1 MFWAASQRR
10 ERACLTLQAHVLEM
24 SEAPKQVR
32 IRNNSGSDASKAV
45 VGLVLGDASGLVQVE
60 LWGDAATKHHAQLW
74 HAVNNVAEDMFVRV
88 EVTHMEVSKPVSLLP
103 HGKLLSTP
111 RTIVTLLQPPG
122 AFQLMPAPRLL
133 VSNLAELRRQK
144 PPYTMNIKGVVAELG
159 AKEGR
164 GNNSKSAVWLFPGG
178 EPTPPGLASAQVP
191 NTLELQQ
198 QKVRLRKKK
207 ARRNSGGSNRVEQE
221 SVAVSNIGAV
231 HVAAEHACLT
241 LQAHVLEMSE
251 APKQVRIRNNSGSD
265 ASKAVVGLVL
275 GDASGLVQVELW
287 GDAATKH
294 HAQLWHAVNN
304 VAEDMFVR
312 VEVTHM
318 EISKPVSLLPHG
330 KLLSTPRTIVTL
342 LQPPNAF
349 QLMPAPHLLVSNLA
363 ELRRQKPP
371 YTINIKGVVAEL
383 GEIR

>member
-1 MFWAASQRR
+1 MSSEEEAIRVVRAAEEGTHNAATHAPGGEDTVEETEFPGPGEVGDAAFTMPDEATPLPFARHVLGGEPAPPGLASTHVPSTLALGGVPPGPVVAPITPMPPSGAATTQGSPAKKKARR
-10 ERACLTLQAHVLEM
+10 NSSGSSRIEQESVAVSNIGAVHVAGERACLTLQAHVLEM

-159 AKEGR
+159 
-164 GNNSKSAVWLFPGG
+164 
-178 EPTPPGLASAQVP
+178 
-191 NTLELQQ
+191 
-198 QKVRLRKKK
+198 
-207 ARRNSGGSNRVEQE
+207 
-221 SVAVSNIGAV
+221 
-231 HVAAEHACLT
+231 
-241 LQAHVLEMSE
+241 
-251 APKQVRIRNNSGSD
+251 
-265 ASKAVVGLVL
+265 
-275 GDASGLVQVELW
+275 
-287 GDAATKH
+287 
-294 HAQLWHAVNN
+294 
-304 VAEDMFVR
+304 
-312 VEVTHM
+312 
-318 EISKPVSLLPHG
+318 
-330 KLLSTPRTIVTL
+330 
-342 LQPPNAF
+342 
-349 QLMPAPHLLVSNLA
+349 
-363 ELRRQKPP
+363 
-371 YTINIKGVVAEL
+371 
-383 GEIR
+383 EIRSS